1 MGKKGGKSIK
11 GQAETDW
18 GEPKTARLSA
28 DMTPTGRTLL
38 KELAEQLAMSLAEML
53 ERIAR
58 GIAVPRP
65 MTCKSL
71 KNLIARHWETLAEY
85 ERIPVERLMDL
96 RDGKSEPTELE
107 IARMALALGTSEEA
121 IEAVIQRGKDA
132 GTETEGKGSKRL
144 SP

>member
-38 KELAEQLAMSLAEML
+38 KEFADQLAMSLAEML

-58 GIAVPRP
+58 GIVIARP
-65 MTCKSL
+65 MPCNSL
-71 KNLIARHWETLAEY
+71 KNLIARHWVDLAEY

-96 RDGKSEPTELE
+96 RDGRSEPTELE

-121 IEAVIQRGKDA
+121 IEAVIARGKNA